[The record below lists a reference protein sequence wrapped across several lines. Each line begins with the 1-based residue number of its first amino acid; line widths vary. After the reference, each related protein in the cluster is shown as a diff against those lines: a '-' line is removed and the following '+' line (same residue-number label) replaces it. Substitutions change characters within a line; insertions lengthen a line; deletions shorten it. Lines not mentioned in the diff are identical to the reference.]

1 MTPYQSVTAN
11 GDYLVPNQEIM
22 GLQGAGTHTY
32 SFDLKGMP
40 RGVYVVKVSTDAYRE
55 ARPITIMR

>member
-1 MTPYQSVTAN
+1 M
-11 GDYLVPNQEIM
+11 PNQEIM

-55 ARPITIMR
+55 ARLITIMR